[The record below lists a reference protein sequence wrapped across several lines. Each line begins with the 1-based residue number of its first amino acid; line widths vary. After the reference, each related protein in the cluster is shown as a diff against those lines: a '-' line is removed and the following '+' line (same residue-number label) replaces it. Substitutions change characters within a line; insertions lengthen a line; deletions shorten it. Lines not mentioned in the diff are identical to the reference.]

1 MARGESLLRQWKLL
15 KILQSR
21 RVGMSLRDLAALA
34 GYTERTIQRDLR
46 LLREAGFPVTHNDD
60 EFGKRFWRLPS
71 QFLEREGIVLSV
83 TEAVSL

>member
-21 RVGMSLRDLAALA
+21 RQGISLRDLAGLA
-34 GYTERTIQRDLR
+34 GYTERTIQRDLS
-46 LLREAGFPVTHNDD
+46 LLIEAGYPISHDDD

-71 QFLEREGIVLSV
+71 QFLERDGIVLYKDN
-83 TEAVSL
+83 